1 MVTEIAG
8 GGTSRNEV
16 IDSALKKLRI
26 FEAENNDERRAYAIR
41 ENIVFLEAARSL
53 PRYLWWLL
61 RVAPKL
67 DGSRLLELT
76 DFPVEEWDIAM
87 HERLIEMQKRKR
99 PGLVT
104 PLVSA
109 ITGYVQNESRDLVIV
124 NLGAGGMEVDRQV
137 VQWVLKTNHPHT
149 LTIVAVDKS
158 PVTRRIANKNLKEL
172 ANDVEIIEA
181 GELTQMELER
191 IRENAQKKI
200 LIVMCANDIFELDQ
214 KFQPQYFDLV
224 YHSLF
229 LHHLNSVEQEKL
241 ECTIQA
247 IGKRHFEFYGYRC
260 WPVVVPQTIVGW
272 NSPHFLNAELFSN
285 LRFKKKR
292 EIIAHAHTKGDVGFY
307 SITGFYL
314 KTGGAE

>member
-1 MVTEIAG
+1 M
-8 GGTSRNEV
+8 SRNEI
-16 IDSALKKLRI
+16 IDSALKKLRV
-26 FEAENNDERRAYAIR
+26 FEAEDNDERRGYAIR

-53 PRYLWWLL
+53 PRYFWWLL

-76 DFPVEEWDIAM
+76 DFPVEEWDVAM

-109 ITGYVQNESRDLVIV
+109 ITEYVQNESRDLIVV

-137 VQWVLKTNHPHT
+137 AEWALKANHPHT
-149 LTIVAVDKS
+149 LTLVAVDKS
-158 PVTRRIANKNLKEL
+158 PTTRRIAYENLKEH
-172 ANDVEIIEA
+172 ANDVEIIET
-181 GELTQMELER
+181 GELTQMELDR
-191 IRENAQKKI
+191 IRENTQKRI

-214 KFQPQYFDLV
+214 KFEPQYFDLV

-229 LHHLNSVEQEKL
+229 RHHLSSVEQEKL
-241 ECTIQA
+241 DCTIQA
-247 IGKRHFEFYGYRC
+247 IGKRHFEFDGYKS

-272 NSPHFLNAELFSN
+272 NYLHFLNAELFSN
-285 LRFKKKR
+285 LRFKNKR
-292 EIIAHAHTKGDVGFY
+292 EIMARAHTKGDVGFY
-307 SITGFYL
+307 NITGCYL
-314 KTGGAE
+314 KSGGPE